1 MAISQ
6 LIHLLKPFK
15 HLLVIIQKGK
25 TPSLHLITIAI
36 LTLRRALESYTSLIE
51 YNKDYGI
58 NSLTEDLSENEDELF
73 EEKEEVRECHLY
85 IRQRMA
91 QIKSMKKNKSKSDTS
106 EERSSMVNN
115 VTLDEPVKKKSKRF
129 GEDFETRNLSDEFDN
144 EYDDELNK
152 YLEQRIDMES
162 IDDNPLTFW
171 YEYRFAYPTL
181 SQLARSIYSIPA
193 TIANVA
199 RQFSA
204 SRMMISSRRTRL
216 NPEQINNAKFLRS
229 VKKND

>member
-1 MAISQ
+1 
-6 LIHLLKPFK
+6 
-15 HLLVIIQKGK
+15 
-25 TPSLHLITIAI
+25 
-36 LTLRRALESYTSLIE
+36 
-51 YNKDYGI
+51 
-58 NSLTEDLSENEDELF
+58 
-73 EEKEEVRECHLY
+73 
-85 IRQRMA
+85 MA

-229 VKKND
+229 KLYVCI